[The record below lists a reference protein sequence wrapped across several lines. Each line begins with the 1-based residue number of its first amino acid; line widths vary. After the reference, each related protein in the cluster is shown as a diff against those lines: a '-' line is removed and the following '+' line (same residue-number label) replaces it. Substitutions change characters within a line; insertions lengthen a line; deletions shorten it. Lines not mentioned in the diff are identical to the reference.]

1 MLEEFPRKQLHFIIE
16 KYGQSI
22 IDDTRRCRGVLKDL
36 APKHERETNLLLLV
50 LEHKLIDELLQETQ
64 FSSFIKLDRLAQKL
78 HDKVGIQKDF
88 ALWAV
93 QSWAMALNIVS
104 SPLPQK
110 HDENP
115 SNSSLTL
122 SNPPINIS
130 FTQKNLGKFIVQ
142 NEIAIDLQMKLMWLR
157 FAYGQRW
164 LDGELVGLSQKVN
177 WENAMKIP
185 EFFNQQNYL
194 GYNDWRL
201 PNIYELKTL
210 IDMEMFSLKRIQGGF
225 GLPQTIQSK
234 FTMLGM

>member
-1 MLEEFPRKQLHFIIE
+1 M
-16 KYGQSI
+16 
-22 IDDTRRCRGVLKDL
+22 
-36 APKHERETNLLLLV
+36 
-50 LEHKLIDELLQETQ
+50 
-64 FSSFIKLDRLAQKL
+64 
-78 HDKVGIQKDF
+78 GIQKDF

-93 QSWAMALNIVS
+93 ESWAMALNIVS

-110 HDENP
+110 HDENS

-130 FTQKNLGKFIVQ
+130 FTQKNIGKFIVQ

-164 LDGELVGLSQKVN
+164 LDGKLIGSSKKVN

-210 IDMEMFSLKRIQGGF
+210 IDMENGQKTGYFTDANVFQYLNPYAAATEIINDKTVNNSFASFIADLEVAKGLTVSGF
-225 GLPQTIQSK
+225 GSWRKLDENTGNYTPAKSTLAYAIEKSGIASINNRHEDEK
-234 FTMLGM
+234 LMDISLTYKSI